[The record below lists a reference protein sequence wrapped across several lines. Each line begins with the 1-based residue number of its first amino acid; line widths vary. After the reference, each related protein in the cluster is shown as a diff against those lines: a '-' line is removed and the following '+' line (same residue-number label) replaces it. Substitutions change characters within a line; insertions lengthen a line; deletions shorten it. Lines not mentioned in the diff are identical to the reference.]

1 MTALAVS
8 LIRLDGGT
16 QPRATIHKDW
26 IEEYAADMAT
36 GAAFPPVVV
45 FFDGSDYWLADGYHR
60 TGAAQALGLET
71 IDADVRQGTQRDAIL
86 FSVSA
91 NSNHGQRRTNED
103 KRRAVLRLIH
113 DPEWSGWSDR
123 EIARRCGVTH
133 PFVANLRPP
142 PPKAAE
148 VPRVSGNDYQ
158 MPSAESPQPRP
169 APAPQPRTV
178 QRGGTTYQQN
188 TANIGRTPAPPPP
201 RPVTPIQPA
210 PRLEIVEEPEPEAPP
225 PVVIR
230 FDHDAAATREKA
242 MNAIAALAGQPA
254 PEAVI
259 EAWMKHT
266 GYGVEVATIE
276 SAIAWLTAFLPLYA
290 EAEPKRWA
298 TIQEKIRNVA

>member
-1 MTALAVS
+1 MTQIAVS

-103 KRRAVLRLIH
+103 KRRAVLRLIN
-113 DPEWSGWSDR
+113 DPEWSAWSDR
-123 EIARRCGVTH
+123 EIARRCGVDNKT
-133 PFVANLRPP
+133 VGALRPP
-142 PPKAAE
+142 PPAPKVEPVSEE
-148 VPRVSGNDYQ
+148 VPQ
-158 MPSAESPQPRP
+158 IERP

-178 QRGGTTYQQN
+178 HRNGTTYQQN

-210 PRLEIVEEPEPEAPP
+210 PRLEVVEEPAPEAPP

-230 FDHDAAATREKA
+230 FDHEAAAIREKA

-276 SAIAWLTAFLPLYA
+276 RAIAWLTAFLPLYA
-290 EAEPKRWA
+290 DAEPKRWA